1 MQFKKCNAQITK
13 TKKLPKE
20 SYPDSL
26 KPLNLKSLN
35 QNHRPPKLNETG
47 IATGD
52 GIAVFPT
59 ISDGRKRTVTFA
71 GLFVIPKNE
80 ENADVTCPCE

>member
-1 MQFKKCNAQITK
+1 MHRLQK
-13 TKKLPKE
+13 TKNCRKKHLPTAFK
-20 SYPDSL
+20 S
-26 KPLNLKSLN
+26 LNLKSLN

-52 GIAVFPT
+52 GTAVFPT
-59 ISDGRKRTVTFA
+59 INDGRKRTVTFA